1 MGHWLL
7 TTGLLQTLLAYLAT
21 AGFGVLLNI
30 PRRAVNLSGWVG
42 AAGWVTYEAIA
53 QALPLTINIKLALG
67 NLGAAIV
74 IGVASGWAAHYKQ
87 MPMIIFNIPSLV
99 PLVPGGQAYRVV
111 RNLVTGHPA
120 MATHYF
126 VQVVIIA
133 GVIAIGFLIAEFINR
148 LTWTL
153 AQQLQKDHA

>member
-1 MGHWLL
+1 MQHWLL
-7 TTGLLQTLLAYLAT
+7 TTGILQLGLAYFAT

-42 AAGWVTYEAIA
+42 AAGWFTYELLYYL
-53 QALPLTINIKLALG
+53 LPTTVDAKLAIG
-67 NLGAAIV
+67 NLIAAVV
-74 IGVASGWAAHYKQ
+74 IGVASGLAAHYKH

-99 PLVPGGQAYRVV
+99 PLVPGGQSYRVV
-111 RNLVTGHPA
+111 RNLVTGHPHLA
-120 MATHYF
+120 YHYL

-148 LTWTL
+148 LAWQTN
-153 AQQLQKDHA
+153 H